1 MKLRRIEKLALQFT
15 TSTIDG
21 TRPALMLL
29 RKLNGD
35 RLQKFAAQFRR
46 QRSSGVVRAF

>member
-21 TRPALMLL
+21 TRPALLL
-29 RKLNGD
+29 KLNGD

-46 QRSSGVVRAF
+46 QRSGGVVRAF